1 MTGSS
6 NKTIAKNTIM
16 LYLRMMVNMT
26 ISLYTSRVVLQ
37 TLGVVDFGIYGVV
50 GGVVSMFMF
59 FNNSMAG
66 ATSRFLTYEL
76 GCGDLNKLKEIFS
89 SALIL
94 HIGIALLIF
103 LLSETIGV
111 WFLENKLVIPV
122 ESLDAARWVL
132 QFSILTMMINVMQV
146 PFNASIISHERMDY
160 FAYVEILNSVLR
172 LLIVY
177 LLVIGD
183 FDKLKL
189 YAILTCAVSTVIAII
204 YRFICVRNFEE
215 CHFKF
220 VWNPLLFKSMLS
232 FSGWNFYGEMS
243 LIAITQGV
251 NMLLNMWFGPV
262 MNAAS
267 DIAARV
273 QGIVMNLST
282 NVSTAVR
289 PQVVK
294 CYSQQEFPR
303 MLSLMRN
310 GARITFLLMLLFTA
324 PLMIEAH
331 YILNLWLGVVPEHT
345 ETLLQFSLMWNLTV
359 AMSVTLNFVV
369 QASGDVKFQSLL
381 SGSLYLSVLPLT
393 YIAFKMDAPYWI
405 PYLLKVL
412 TVFTAVFVS
421 CHTIKKHVPDFSFV
435 KMVMPDLVR
444 AYIVLIM
451 ILSLTYILTLLI
463 EESFVRLVVSTLFS
477 ATLICICGYY
487 IILPKNIRDKVL
499 MVAKNKILNRD

>member
-16 LYLRMMVNMT
+16 LYLRMMVNMA

-37 TLGVVDFGIYGVV
+37 TLGIVDFGVYGVV

-59 FNNSMAG
+59 FNNSLAG

-76 GCGDLNKLKEIFS
+76 GYGDLNKLKETFS

-122 ESLDAARWVL
+122 GSLDAARWVL
-132 QFSILTMMINVMQV
+132 QFSILAMMINVMQV

-220 VWNPLLFKSMLS
+220 VWKPQLLKPMLF

-310 GARITFLLMLLFTA
+310 GARITFLLMLLFTV

-369 QASGDVKFQSLL
+369 Q
-381 SGSLYLSVLPLT
+381 
-393 YIAFKMDAPYWI
+393 MDAPYWM

-412 TVFTAVFVS
+412 TAFTAVFVS

-463 EESFVRLVVSTLFS
+463 EESFVRLVVSTLFR
-477 ATLICICGYY
+477 ATLICVCGYY

>member
-1 MTGSS
+1 
-6 NKTIAKNTIM
+6 
-16 LYLRMMVNMT
+16 
-26 ISLYTSRVVLQ
+26 
-37 TLGVVDFGIYGVV
+37 
-50 GGVVSMFMF
+50 
-59 FNNSMAG
+59 
-66 ATSRFLTYEL
+66 
-76 GCGDLNKLKEIFS
+76 
-89 SALIL
+89 
-94 HIGIALLIF
+94 
-103 LLSETIGV
+103 
-111 WFLENKLVIPV
+111 
-122 ESLDAARWVL
+122 
-132 QFSILTMMINVMQV
+132 
-146 PFNASIISHERMDY
+146 
-160 FAYVEILNSVLR
+160 
-172 LLIVY
+172 
-177 LLVIGD
+177 
-183 FDKLKL
+183 
-189 YAILTCAVSTVIAII
+189 
-204 YRFICVRNFEE
+204 
-215 CHFKF
+215 
-220 VWNPLLFKSMLS
+220 
-232 FSGWNFYGEMS
+232 
-243 LIAITQGV
+243 
-251 NMLLNMWFGPV
+251 

-393 YIAFKMDAPYWI
+393 YIAFKMDAPYWM

-435 KMVMPDLVR
+435 KW
-444 AYIVLIM
+444 
-451 ILSLTYILTLLI
+451 
-463 EESFVRLVVSTLFS
+463 
-477 ATLICICGYY
+477 
-487 IILPKNIRDKVL
+487 
-499 MVAKNKILNRD
+499 